1 MRERQAHS
9 SDSSSMSR
17 EAGTSG
23 RKISQMRLL
32 TLTLSILLAAFS
44 LGAKPR
50 VEVSVKI
57 SDEIAKDVPQASLS
71 RDGSSTINT
80 SIYGLIFYF
89 NVTVFSKNEDAV
101 AKNDGQWC
109 ITGDTQMDKGAEY
122 QGTLSGN
129 NLEIEI
135 PQKNGKTKKKSYDV
149 IDRKWRKLSDL

>member
-1 MRERQAHS
+1 MSEMRF
-9 SDSSSMSR
+9 
-17 EAGTSG
+17 
-23 RKISQMRLL
+23 L
-32 TLTLSILLAAFS
+32 TLTLSILLAAS
-44 LGAKPR
+44 PLWAKPK

-57 SDEIAKDVPQASLS
+57 SDEIAKDMPQASLS

-89 NVTVFSKNEDAV
+89 NVTVFSKNAEAV

-109 ITGDTQMDKGAEY
+109 ITGDTQLDRGAEY
-122 QGTLSGN
+122 QGTLNGN

-135 PQKNGKTKKKSYDV
+135 PQKNGKTKKKSFDV

>member
-1 MRERQAHS
+1 MRERQAHT
-9 SDSSSMSR
+9 SDSSSMSD

-23 RKISQMRLL
+23 RNMSEMRFL
-32 TLTLSILLAAFS
+32 TLTLSILLAAS
-44 LGAKPR
+44 PLWAKPK

-57 SDEIAKDVPQASLS
+57 SDEIAKDMPQASLS

-89 NVTVFSKNEDAV
+89 NVTVFSKNAEAV

-109 ITGDTQMDKGAEY
+109 ITGDTQLDRGAEY
-122 QGTLSGN
+122 QGTLNGN

-135 PQKNGKTKKKSYDV
+135 PQKNGKTKKKSFDV

>member
-1 MRERQAHS
+1 M
-9 SDSSSMSR
+9 SD

-23 RKISQMRLL
+23 RNTSEMRFL
-32 TLTLSILLAAFS
+32 TLTLSILLAAS
-44 LGAKPR
+44 PLWAKPKF
-50 VEVSVKI
+50 EVSVKI
-57 SDEIAKDVPQASLS
+57 SDEIAKDTPQASLS

-89 NVTVFSKNEDAV
+89 NVTVFSKNAEAV

-109 ITGDTQMDKGAEY
+109 ITGDTQLDRGAEY
-122 QGTLSGN
+122 QGTLNGN

-135 PQKNGKTKKKSYDV
+135 PQKNGKTKKKSFDV